1 MKKII
6 KSIIKISAVFMF
18 GYLFGSFMTNIS
30 NSCKKYDDDGFDSL
44 NEDCWIDDYMDFD
57 Y

>member
-6 KSIIKISAVFMF
+6 KSIIKISAVFML